1 MAIDWGTYSN
11 GARIVPIVLVHGAPW
26 VFVAEGV
33 AITALSLSASDP
45 LFWPSTTAP
54 FTANDRAWI
63 SLRDGFS
70 WAEQLQ
76 PTQPN
81 MLDVGAVTVTL
92 SDVGYE
98 ATALFSSDDTI
109 TATYLTA
116 EVSATATTVNV
127 VSTSAFA
134 SSGVFYLD
142 REAIAYSGKTGTSFT
157 GCTRGQYG
165 STATRHT
172 YATAQGTGMGNPQAR
187 DAVGNPVGYPA
198 SVWFGRVFN
207 NVLIDV
213 ELQFVGNIGVGAALA
228 DDGDGWVLNLDHAV
242 KKLSQPIRAQP
253 VLVSGYAHAGNLGVR
268 TSTPPGVGAQ
278 FPDYTNPATLQFY
291 TSGGNSAFVTLTGD
305 SGTTDRGGWH
315 PTREAFVNA
324 LDIAGRAA
332 VVAVNPANTFSA
344 GVSAGSLL
352 TITATFTAAQGLAA
366 IFPWNVPQEAGTS
379 LGSAQTAFRFTL
391 ATPMPEAWVPLNR
404 GTPIYFNDSD
414 YATIPPVPTLDAGA
428 AATNTDAFYCLAFDR
443 QGEVPMYVAIETLG
457 SSGGVNFAT
466 VSPLVSSSLT
476 PPQGLLPQVLR
487 RSGASPS
494 LGWVVVKP
502 TNARLALLVRSDS
515 WVAALRYAVCAVN
528 DALADSTAEVFDW
541 DDIEATVSL
550 RASPA
555 GASREY
561 VIDLNESVLSV
572 IVNEAALNG
581 YALALKNGR
590 ITFVRVAEFA
600 VTEPTDDTITS
611 GDLQHDC
618 VPRYELAADGITNTY
633 ELAFSGGS
641 KATYVDQT
649 SRARY
654 GQGRTAI
661 KARYPNGT
669 YLTDTAAQLYL
680 RVATVAVQSLGPH
693 RYPYR
698 MVTVVCALDKVGIQT
713 GALLD
718 LSLWRIPN
726 QSGTRGLTNAIA
738 QVMSRTPAFY
748 GDQASGTTLTLRLN
762 PSAVAG
768 YAPAM
773 LVAASGISGAIV
785 TADTSTAFGSSCFAI
800 TGRDP
805 TDGFVAGDEVR
816 LIEIDN
822 DAPAASTSHTVV
834 SVTGSTLELNPAPN
848 ATFVAL
854 SAGQLNVMV
863 IYDNWDVV
871 VTAQQVGWCYL
882 AESDGTLDGDAPRV
896 YAA

>member
-228 DDGDGWVLNLDHAV
+228 DDGDEWVLNLDHAV

-268 TSTPPGVGAQ
+268 TSTPPGRGAAS
-278 FPDYTNPATLQFY
+278 PDLTNPAWLQFY
-291 TSGGNSAFVTLTGD
+291 SGSTVNYYVTLTGD
-305 SGTTDRGGWH
+305 ANTTDRGGWH

-324 LDIAGRAA
+324 LDQAGRTALGSD
-332 VVAVNPANTFSA
+332 TFSA
-344 GVSAGSLL
+344 SLL
-352 TITATFTAAQGLAA
+352 PSGTLRVVSLLASANGVNFCFPWDQGL
-366 IFPWNVPQEAGTS
+366 NGVPSATS
-379 LGSAQTAFRFTL
+379 QVITSTR
-391 ATPMPEAWVPLNR
+391 PMPEAWVPITIGATL
-404 GTPIYFNDSD
+404 YFNDSD
-414 YATIPPVPTLDAGA
+414 YATIPSVPVLDAGA

-443 QGEVPMYVAIETLG
+443 SGEVPLYAAIETLG
-457 SSGGVNFAT
+457 SSGGVNYAT
-466 VSPLVSSSLT
+466 INPLVSSSLT
-476 PPQGLLPQVLR
+476 PPQGATEQTTQLFR
-487 RSGASPS
+487 GARIA
-494 LGWVVVKP
+494 GWVIEKP

-726 QSGTRGLTNAIA
+726 QSGTRGLTNVIA

-748 GDQASGTTLTLRLN
+748 GDQAGGTTLTLRLN

-785 TADTSTAFGSSCFAI
+785 TADTSTAFGTSCFAI
-800 TGRDP
+800 AGRDP
-805 TDGFVAGDEVR
+805 TDGFVAGDKVR

-822 DAPAASTSHTVV
+822 DSPAASTSHTVV

-882 AESDGTLDGDAPRV
+882 AESDGTLDGDLPRL